1 MKQQYLL
8 TETDLMSETGI
19 EESALAKMVSAGI
32 VFPAQKTPV
41 LLFFS
46 REIDKVRHIKTML
59 DLGYSVDEIRKIAK
73 DVGLPHKPDSDK
85 RDKLYSIGDFCEKYY
100 LNPRQIK
107 YWEQLGLFFPAMRSK
122 GGVRLYSEELLVHI
136 RFIQHLQELGF
147 KLEDIKDIIKNNNA
161 DIVEN
166 RLNHLSDIIR
176 DIRPILKN
184 MKKLK

>member
-8 TETDLMSETGI
+8 NETDLVSETGI
-19 EESALAKMVSAGI
+19 DLNALTRLVNAGI

-46 REIDKVRHIKTML
+46 RDIDKVRHVKTML
-59 DLGYSVDEIRKIAK
+59 DLGYSVEEIKKIAK
-73 DVGLPHKPDSDK
+73 DVGLPHRPDSEK
-85 RDKLYSIGDFCEKYY
+85 RDKLYSIGEFCEKFD

-107 YWEQLGLFFPAMRSK
+107 YWESLGLFFPAMRSK
-122 GGVRLYSEELLVHI
+122 GGVRLYSEDLLVHI
-136 RFIQHLQELGF
+136 RFILHLQELGF

-161 DIVEN
+161 DIVES